1 MKFFLL
7 PGLFLA
13 LANATAIPSSAKI
26 TYDGYRV
33 LRVQSSPHV
42 KELIQSL
49 GLSTWKGAPKATGT
63 VDVVVPPGV
72 KDLDGFDAH
81 VMHEDLGASIAQ
93 EAQFEPYAGNANC
106 SIWIR
111 TLLTGYTP

>member
-1 MKFFLL
+1 MKSLL
-7 PGLFLA
+7 FSSLFLA
-13 LANATAIPSSAKI
+13 LVNATAIVSTSKI
-26 TYDGYRV
+26 SYDGYKV

-49 GLSTWKGAPKATGT
+49 GLSTWKGAPKDTGT

-81 VMHEDLGASIAQ
+81 VMHVDLGASIAQ
-93 EAQFEPYAGNANC
+93 EAQFEPYIGKAGFSN
-106 SIWIR
+106 
-111 TLLTGYTP
+111 LV